1 MRIEAAEQLAKI
13 NKRRKQMEREWELK
27 ERIILAIPNDWPW
40 PSYVHGSGCY
50 SEGSICYDTYK
61 PGDIWTIERAFE
73 LFNRTPWFP
82 IVKASK
88 SYFTTFGPSSEID
101 GSFTQFVDI
110 DSPILQVEAPSG
122 PKVLPCPALVKVK
135 WWGLLDDLIIEF
147 SVRLNDTGFAW
158 ADSRPYT
165 TPAARARSKK
175 VRPNFRLCVPAEFE
189 DYQKTVYAGVNGIV
203 GVHVFWRSI

>member
-13 NKRRKQMEREWELK
+13 NKQRKRMEFEWELK

-73 LFNRTPWFP
+73 LFNRTSWFP

-88 SYFTTFGPSSEID
+88 GHTTTFGPSSEID
-101 GSFTQFVDI
+101 GSFTEFADI
-110 DSPILQVEAPSG
+110 DSPILQVEALSESKMP
-122 PKVLPCPALVKVK
+122 PCPAVVKVK
-135 WWGLLDDLIIEF
+135 WWGLLDDLIMEF
-147 SVRLNDTGFAW
+147 QVRLNDTRGFAW
-158 ADSRPYT
+158 ADPSPTPHMRP
-165 TPAARARSKK
+165 KK
-175 VRPNFRLCVPAEFE
+175 VRPNFRLCVPAEFK
-189 DYQKTVYAGVNGIV
+189 DYQKTVYAGVNNIV
-203 GVHVFWRSI
+203 GVHVLWRSA